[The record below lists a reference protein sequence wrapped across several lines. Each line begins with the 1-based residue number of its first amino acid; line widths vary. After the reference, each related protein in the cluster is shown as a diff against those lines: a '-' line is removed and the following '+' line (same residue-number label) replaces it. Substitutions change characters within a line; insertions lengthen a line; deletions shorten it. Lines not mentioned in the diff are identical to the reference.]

1 MRFLQCLMGAV
12 FVFSLWSYGQA
23 VDFSAGAMCWYAWWS
38 PHFERELRGVDNGW
52 KKEEPSIYADGVNDS
67 FSFDPALLAGPVVN
81 ARFLQ
86 NWSIGLVFLKSGY
99 FKGTSSF
106 DVPSAMGSSYDIAT
120 DSNFKINRYDADATL
135 TYRVSHFF
143 GLFLGYKYSHYSGTG
158 SMNDYSIAS
167 GSGSTDVKR
176 EGTMHG
182 PGAGFNIMIPL
193 VDTLF
198 LTSSISIL
206 SMKAEWVYEYWS
218 DATSY
223 YSKETLHRDLW
234 GYNVTAGLG
243 YYFNSISTTCMAG
256 IRYQYLQDR
265 DDTNLEDKFYGVIV
279 SAIYSF

>member
-1 MRFLQCLMGAV
+1 MKLLRCVAALI
-12 FVFSLWSYGQA
+12 FVFSIWSYGQA
-23 VDFSAGAMCWYAWWS
+23 VDYSAGAMCWYAWWS
-38 PHFERELRGVDNGW
+38 PHFEKELRGVNNGW
-52 KKEEPSIYADGVNDS
+52 KQEDPTVYGDGTNDS

-81 ARFLQ
+81 ARFFQ

-99 FKGTSSF
+99 FEGTSSF
-106 DVPSAMGSSYDIAT
+106 DVPSTLGSSNDITT
-120 DSNFKINRYDADATL
+120 DTQFKINRYDADATL
-135 TYRVSHFF
+135 TYRVSPFF

-158 SMNDYSIAS
+158 TMNYTSVSS
-167 GSGSTDVKR
+167 GSGSADVKR

-198 LTSSISIL
+198 ITSSISVL
-206 SMKAEWVYEYWS
+206 SLKAEWIYETTEANNSFY
-218 DATSY
+218 T
-223 YSKETLHRDLW
+223 KETLHRDLW

-256 IRYQYLQDR
+256 FRYQYLQDR
-265 DDTNLEDKFYGVIV
+265 DDSDLKDKFYGVIV